1 MLNVRKKSKYR
12 FGIERITNVTRI
24 GKEKHTLN
32 KKKINRTI
40 KGKRK
45 LLPLERRLGA
55 FIHQLGP
62 ILDLHAG
69 PAGSRRARAA
79 VLIDHA
85 RPAARLRSPA
95 HLRRAPR
102 ARGVAV
108 ANAVAVALRAARA
121 FALATDA
128 HCAVRERVRA
138 ALGVG
143 GAGVSAELALRALSV
158 HAVAAPTVART
169 VAVGRGGAGL
179 AAGELARELG
189 DAWARRA
196 HRARRAAVCR
206 HAARGAALP
215 TVDANSRSHAASLAE
230 RARRVVAVAV
240 VRAGSVAGLGRC
252 DGYEGGNAENEL
264 HHHDFS
270 FADSFSKRNI
280 YSFHL
285 L

>member
-1 MLNVRKKSKYR
+1 ML
-12 FGIERITNVTRI
+12 
-24 GKEKHTLN
+24 
-32 KKKINRTI
+32 
-40 KGKRK
+40 
-45 LLPLERRLGA
+45 
-55 FIHQLGP
+55 
-62 ILDLHAG
+62 AG
-69 PAGSRRARAA
+69 PTGRRPAQAA

-85 RPAARLRSPA
+85 RVATRCRGAADLKRTPGT
-95 HLRRAPR
+95 
-102 ARGVAV
+102 RGVAV
-108 ANAVAVALRAARA
+108 AHAVAHARRPAAAVALAA
-121 FALATDA
+121 DA
-128 HCAVRERVRA
+128 HRAVRERVRA

-143 GAGVSAELALRALSV
+143 GAGVSAELAQRAHSV

-206 HAARGAALP
+206 HAARGATLP

-240 VRAGSVAGLGRC
+240 VRAGRVAGLGRC

-270 FADSFSKRNI
+270 FADSFSKGI
-280 YSFHL
+280 FIVFI
-285 L
+285 